1 MLRMLVDFAIFAA
14 VIPAVGGLVLLIS
27 GVAIAAA
34 LAVLPYCLGCAAW
47 EFARSR

>member
-1 MLRMLVDFAIFAA
+1 MFRMFVDFAIFAA

-27 GVAIAAA
+27 GLAIAGS
-34 LAVLPYCLGCAAW
+34 LAVLPYCLGCAVC